1 MNCFII
7 SSQNTFA
14 RHPETP
20 RITTARS
27 LVESVKSSR
36 CASILGISTSS
47 YEGFSTP
54 IALFFRHIHTMRSVG
69 GRNSAG
75 SGASRCIW
83 HGLGLGARIVSF
95 VQQQSLEKTTSSPCT
110 AKISVT
116 KIGQRRNLKTA
127 AIHSVGPF
135 QFASLSTPSLVGL
148 ATIPCTLPCTLPS
161 SLPAVHLREGNSG
174 SRPIQSSAIAFSA
187 AVSQI
192 SKPSYSGDTSSKVF
206 SINSSAVSAES
217 PLLWQAYR
225 DTSIQA
231 QSLFC
236 TCRCARACEGVCL

>member
-1 MNCFII
+1 MAPCFRQLREERKPFSRRHESFVFLSLLPITRLLPFQRLFLFLLRQQPLTEPKLVPAFLFFSAAKALPLSPAVVVSPSACSSGLDLGSEYCAIFMFFFLERILCTTERISYFSTRKRQRLSDSLSISSISLRPFLSFSRYSLMNCFII

-75 SGASRCIW
+75 SGASRCI
-83 HGLGLGARIVSF
+83 
-95 VQQQSLEKTTSSPCT
+95 
-110 AKISVT
+110 
-116 KIGQRRNLKTA
+116 
-127 AIHSVGPF
+127 
-135 QFASLSTPSLVGL
+135 
-148 ATIPCTLPCTLPS
+148 
-161 SLPAVHLREGNSG
+161 
-174 SRPIQSSAIAFSA
+174 
-187 AVSQI
+187 
-192 SKPSYSGDTSSKVF
+192 
-206 SINSSAVSAES
+206 
-217 PLLWQAYR
+217 
-225 DTSIQA
+225 
-231 QSLFC
+231 
-236 TCRCARACEGVCL
+236 

>member
-1 MNCFII
+1 MQFLCFFFLERILCTTERISYFSTRKRQRLSDSLSISSISLRPFLSFSRYSLMNCFII

-75 SGASRCIW
+75 SGASRCI
-83 HGLGLGARIVSF
+83 
-95 VQQQSLEKTTSSPCT
+95 
-110 AKISVT
+110 
-116 KIGQRRNLKTA
+116 
-127 AIHSVGPF
+127 
-135 QFASLSTPSLVGL
+135 
-148 ATIPCTLPCTLPS
+148 
-161 SLPAVHLREGNSG
+161 
-174 SRPIQSSAIAFSA
+174 
-187 AVSQI
+187 
-192 SKPSYSGDTSSKVF
+192 
-206 SINSSAVSAES
+206 
-217 PLLWQAYR
+217 
-225 DTSIQA
+225 
-231 QSLFC
+231 
-236 TCRCARACEGVCL
+236 

>member
-1 MNCFII
+1 MPAFLFFSAAEALPLSPAVVVSPTARSSGLDLGSGYCAIFMVSFLERIFCTTERISYFSTRKRQRLSSSLSISSISLRPFLSFSRYSLMNCFII

-20 RITTARS
+20 RITTARN

-83 HGLGLGARIVSF
+83 HGLKLGARIVSF

-110 AKISVT
+110 SKISVT

-135 QFASLSTPSLVGL
+135 QFSSLSTPSLVGL
-148 ATIPCTLPCTLPS
+148 ATIPCTLPLYF
-161 SLPAVHLREGNSG
+161 A
-174 SRPIQSSAIAFSA
+174 
-187 AVSQI
+187 
-192 SKPSYSGDTSSKVF
+192 
-206 SINSSAVSAES
+206 
-217 PLLWQAYR
+217 
-225 DTSIQA
+225 
-231 QSLFC
+231 
-236 TCRCARACEGVCL
+236 